1 MAVPSEGLLGP
12 PGARANLQEGRHKK
26 CVGCASSRKS
36 VYAAGTPSLRSG
48 LSVFFVFGWLS
59 AAPTVLLSGPV
70 PEEAGAG
77 GHLSRRVSSKRSLD
91 RKLLGGFKLKIKNH
105 RENP

>member
-1 MAVPSEGLLGP
+1 VSDVLVHANRSTRLAPLPWEVGL
-12 PGARANLQEGRHKK
+12 
-26 CVGCASSRKS
+26 VG
-36 VYAAGTPSLRSG
+36 
-48 LSVFFVFGWLS
+48 FFFGWLS